1 MQFFQAFASAS
12 ALVTTFIEDKS
23 DITAMNMFKTTLLAA
38 ASVLVAAGCT
48 DKTVEPRFGILSID
62 TLLDN
67 TRAECRV
74 EYGFASIRNATDSPA
89 LEAIESAN
97 IGYFFQLE
105 EFAGNAELALETS
118 LHEIATM
125 LLDEIPQTGAGG
137 ASYEITAESAGE
149 VVDTLVSYTISRW
162 SYTGGAHGMYGI
174 ECHTYS
180 LAEGYE
186 LTAAELFGEE
196 RLPRLDSLI
205 RQRIHEDYGTR
216 DDEGLT
222 ALGFFP
228 EEIGITENFSV
239 SSEGVVFHYNP
250 YDIGCYALGPVEVE
264 IGREELEQL

>member
-1 MQFFQAFASAS
+1 M
-12 ALVTTFIEDKS
+12 TTFIEDKS

-38 ASVLVAAGCT
+38 ASVLMAAGCT
-48 DKTVEPRFGILSID
+48 DKIVEPRFGILSID

-67 TRAECRV
+67 RRAECRV
-74 EYGFASIRNATDSPA
+74 EYAFASIRNAADSPA
-89 LEAIESAN
+89 LEAIEAAN

-105 EFAGNAELALETS
+105 DFAGDAGQALETS
-118 LHEIATM
+118 LHDISTT
-125 LLDEIPQTGAGG
+125 LLDEIPRTRAGG
-137 ASYEITAESAGE
+137 VSYEITAESTGE

-162 SYTGGAHGMYGI
+162 SYTGGVHGMYVV

-186 LTAAELFGEE
+186 LTAGELFGEE

-205 RQRIHEDYGTR
+205 RQRIHENYGTT

-239 SSEGVVFHYNP
+239 SHERIVFHYNT

-264 IGREELEQL
+264 IGREELERL

>member
-1 MQFFQAFASAS
+1 MNF
-12 ALVTTFIEDKS
+12 LK
-23 DITAMNMFKTTLLAA
+23 TALLAA
-38 ASVLVAAGCT
+38 ASTLVAAGCT

-62 TLLDN
+62 TLLEN

-74 EYGFASIRNATDSPA
+74 EYAFASIRNAADSPA
-89 LEAIESAN
+89 LEAIEAAN

-105 EFAGNAELALETS
+105 DFAGDAELALETS
-118 LHEIATM
+118 LHDISAT
-125 LLDEIPQTGAGG
+125 LLDEIPRTGAGDS
-137 ASYEITAESAGE
+137 SYEITAESTGE
-149 VVDTLVSYTISRW
+149 VVDTLVSYTIFRW

-186 LTAAELFGEE
+186 LTAGELFGEE

-205 RQRIHEDYGTR
+205 RQRIHEDYGTT
-216 DDEGLT
+216 DDDGLT

-264 IGREELEQL
+264 IGREELERL